1 MTTGSGAGRAP
12 TSRGLFA
19 AVPATDPSGELSG
32 AVAGYA
38 RGEVCEAVG
47 IPLPAARR
55 FWHALGFPRVGD
67 AEAIF
72 TDEDVQALSQIVGLI
87 RRGVLDEESAV
98 GMTRAI
104 GRSADRLTAW
114 QTQLIREM
122 ASEEVSDRFDT
133 ASTVS
138 PRSGELS
145 TAGLAAELA
154 DELEPLLI
162 YAWRRHL
169 AATVSQ
175 MSTAADDL
183 RERSAKEMTVGF
195 ADMVGFTRIVRR
207 LDEHELG
214 SLVQRFEAAASD
226 TVAAYGGRLVKTV
239 GDEVLFCCSSPEAA
253 AGIALTL
260 IDVHAKQGDLPP
272 LRAGL
277 ATGPV
282 TARLG
287 DLYGVTVNRASRLTG
302 LARPGTALADVESGE
317 RLQEHHGIRLS
328 ALRARELRGFGPTRA
343 YAIRPGS
350 EGPPRPARS
359 PVPHLRHHLRRP
371 FRGGLS

>member
-1 MTTGSGAGRAP
+1 MTTGSGAGSASTPREP
-12 TSRGLFA
+12 SA
-19 AVPATDPSGELSG
+19 AVPTPAPPGGDPGRPPR
-32 AVAGYA
+32 YA
-38 RGEVCEAVG
+38 RDDVCAAAG
-47 IPLPAARR
+47 IPLPTARR

-67 AEAIF
+67 AEAVF
-72 TDEDVQALSQIVGLI
+72 TDADVDALTQIVGLI
-87 RRGVLDEESAV
+87 HRGVLDEERAL

-122 ASEEVSDRFDT
+122 AAPENPDRTCDT
-133 ASTVS
+133 PAGPPCPGDPAT
-138 PRSGELS
+138 
-145 TAGLAAELA
+145 TALAGELA

-175 MSTAADDL
+175 LSTQADEL
-183 RERSAKEMTVGF
+183 RENDAMEMTVGF
-195 ADMVGFTRIVRR
+195 ADMVGFTRVVHR
-207 LDEHELG
+207 LDERELG

-239 GDEVLFCCSSPEAA
+239 GDEILFCCTSPDAA

-260 IDVHAKQGDLPP
+260 IDVHAKQGDMPP

-287 DLYGVTVNRASRLTG
+287 DLYGITVNRASRLTG
-302 LARPGTALADVESGE
+302 LARPGTALADVQSGE
-317 RLQEHHGIRLS
+317 RLQEHRGIRLA

-343 YAIRPGS
+343 YAIRPGR
-350 EGPPRPARS
+350 EGPPRPDRS
-359 PVPHLRHHLRRP
+359 PVPHLRHTLPHP
-371 FRGGLS
+371 PRGGPS